1 MKLKSFALVLN
12 LLLLGIVTACS
23 GTIEVPVALDDT
35 TASLATT
42 PAGDAAAELAEAEVA
57 QPSDDTE
64 EVARPDGWTEAT
76 HSNDV
81 DPNYDV
87 VFPQDAV
94 NTVTITIDPEQWAAM
109 QANMTDILGEAGTGQ
124 GFGGQGGP
132 GNNFTPPEGMAP
144 PTDMTPPAG
153 MAAPE
158 GAAPAGTR
166 TPPEGFTPPQDGGR
180 PGGPGGNIDM
190 VSETPMWVEATIEF
204 DGNTWTNVGIRY
216 KGNSSLTS
224 AWSSGSLKLPFK
236 LDFDE
241 WEDEYPAIDNQRFF
255 GFKQLSFANGFSDTT
270 YLRETITYDLMR
282 DAGLVAGET
291 AFYEI
296 IIDYGEGPVNLG
308 IFTAVEVIDDTV
320 IESAFGDDSG
330 NIYEADG
337 AGVSL
342 AEGTFDQIADSFEK
356 ENNED
361 AADWSDIE
369 ALYTALHADTR
380 TTDPEQWR
388 ADLEVVFDVD
398 TFLNW
403 LAVSA
408 VAQNWDTYGAMAHNY
423 YLYNNPATGQLVWL
437 PWDHNM
443 TFGSGGGGMGGR
455 GGMGGGMGRGNVTF
469 DKADVGE
476 GWPLIR
482 FLLDDP
488 VYSERYLAFLAQT
501 SESFDAGQLT
511 ARVEALAEMLRPFV
525 AAAGEE
531 TQFDTAVTQL
541 ITTLAERDTAVRDFL
556 AE

>member
-35 TASLATT
+35 TASLAAT

-158 GAAPAGTR
+158 GTR
-166 TPPEGFTPPQDGGR
+166 TPPEGFTPPQDDQR
-180 PGGPGGNIDM
+180 PGGPGGVGGNIHM

-204 DGNTWTNVGIRY
+204 DGRTWNNVGIRY

-270 YLRETITYDLMR
+270 YLRETITYHLMR

-541 ITTLAERDTAVRDFL
+541 ISTLAERDTAVRDFL

>member
-35 TASLATT
+35 TASLAAI

-109 QANMTDILGEAGTGQ
+109 QANMTDILGEAGPGQ
-124 GFGGQGGP
+124 GLGGAGGP
-132 GNNFTPPEGMAP
+132 GDNLTPAEGKAP

-158 GAAPAGTR
+158 GTR
-166 TPPEGFTPPQDGGR
+166 TPLEGFTPPQDDQR
-180 PGGPGGNIDM
+180 PGGPGGVGGNIDM

-204 DGNTWTNVGIRY
+204 DGRTWNNVGIRY

>member
-35 TASLATT
+35 TASLAAT

-87 VFPQDAV
+87 VLPQDAV

-144 PTDMTPPAG
+144 PTDMTPHAG

-158 GAAPAGTR
+158 GTR
-166 TPPEGFTPPQDGGR
+166 TPLEGFTPPQDDQR
-180 PGGPGGNIDM
+180 PGGPGGVGGNIDM

-204 DGNTWTNVGIRY
+204 DGRTWNNVGIRY

-270 YLRETITYDLMR
+270 YLRETITYHLMR

-541 ITTLAERDTAVRDFL
+541 ISTLAERDTAVRDFL

>member
-42 PAGDAAAELAEAEVA
+42 PAGDAAAELAEVEGA
-57 QPSDDTE
+57 QASDDE
-64 EVARPDGWTEAT
+64 EKVARPDGWTEAT

-87 VFPQDAV
+87 VLPQDAV

-158 GAAPAGTR
+158 GTR
-166 TPPEGFTPPQDGGR
+166 TPPEGFTPPQDDQR
-180 PGGPGGNIDM
+180 PGGPGGVGGKIDM

-204 DGNTWTNVGIRY
+204 DGRTWNNVGIRY

-270 YLRETITYDLMR
+270 YLRETITYHLMR

>member
-35 TASLATT
+35 TASLAAT

-87 VFPQDAV
+87 VLPQDAV

-158 GAAPAGTR
+158 GTR
-166 TPPEGFTPPQDGGR
+166 TPLEGFTPPQDDQR
-180 PGGPGGNIDM
+180 PGGPGGVGGNIDM

-204 DGNTWTNVGIRY
+204 DGRTWNNVGIRY

-270 YLRETITYDLMR
+270 YLRETITYHLMR

-541 ITTLAERDTAVRDFL
+541 ISTLAERDTAVRDFL

>member
-35 TASLATT
+35 TASLAAT

-87 VFPQDAV
+87 VLPQDAV

-158 GAAPAGTR
+158 GTR
-166 TPPEGFTPPQDGGR
+166 TPLEGFTPPQDDQR
-180 PGGPGGNIDM
+180 PGGPGGVGGNIDM

-204 DGNTWTNVGIRY
+204 DGRTWNNVGIRY

-270 YLRETITYDLMR
+270 YLRETITYHLMR

-342 AEGTFDQIADSFEK
+342 AEGTFDQIADSFGK

>member
-35 TASLATT
+35 TASLAAI

-132 GNNFTPPEGMAP
+132 GNNFTPPGGMAP

-158 GAAPAGTR
+158 GTR
-166 TPPEGFTPPQDGGR
+166 TPLEGFTPPQDDQR
-180 PGGPGGNIDM
+180 PGGPGGVGGNIDM

-204 DGNTWTNVGIRY
+204 DGRTWNNVGIRY